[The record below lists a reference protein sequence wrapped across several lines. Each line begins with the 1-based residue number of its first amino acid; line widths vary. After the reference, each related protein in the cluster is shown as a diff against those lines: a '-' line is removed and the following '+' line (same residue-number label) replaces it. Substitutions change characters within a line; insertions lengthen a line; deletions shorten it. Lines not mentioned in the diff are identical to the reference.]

1 MVYREQEKEKIKNDT
16 AELEKKLK
24 FRGRLAWDL
33 LNEQEKEEAF
43 RFAEGYKSF
52 LDRAKTEREAVREIA
67 QAAKEAGFQEDCLR
81 GGAGKKFSFI
91 NKEKSIALAV
101 LGQASLAGGIR
112 IIVSHVDSPRIDLK
126 QNPLYEDA
134 DMALLRTHYYG
145 GIKKYQ
151 WVTTPLSLHGLIV
164 KSDGSILNV
173 VIGEDPQDPVFV
185 INDLLPHLSGK
196 TQDQKKLVE
205 AIEGEKLTAIAGSL
219 PFPDAEAKERI
230 KLGIMELL
238 HQKYGL
244 IEEDFISAEI
254 ELVPAMKARDVG
266 FDRSLI
272 GSYGQDDRASVYTS
286 LQAILSL
293 EETPRTV
300 VALFVDKEEIGSDGS
315 TGAKS
320 LFLESVLR
328 ALIERAGL
336 PVTEALLKQILSNSK
351 AISADVEA
359 ALDPNYPEVHEK
371 QNAGKIGYGVCLE
384 KFTGARG
391 KAAASDARA
400 EYVGEIRRIFNAH
413 NVAWQMTEIG
423 KVDEGGGGTVAK
435 YLAIYGMDIIDCGV
449 PVLSMHS
456 PFEVTSKADIFEAYK
471 AYQAFVSTP

>member
-1 MVYREQEKEKIKNDT
+1 MVYREQEKEKRKNDT

-33 LNEQEKEEAF
+33 LNDKEKEEAF

-52 LDRAKTEREAVREIA
+52 LDRAKTEREAAREIA
-67 QAAKEAGFQEDCLR
+67 QAAREAGFQEDCLP
-81 GGAGKKFSFI
+81 GAGKKFSFV
-91 NKEKSIALAV
+91 NKDKSIALAV
-101 LGQASLAGGIR
+101 LGQAPLAGGIR
-112 IIVSHVDSPRIDLK
+112 IIVSHIDSPRIDLK

-151 WVTTPLSLHGLIV
+151 WVTIPLSLHGLIV

-196 TQDQKKLVE
+196 TQDQKKLAE

-219 PFPDAEAKERI
+219 PFTDAEAKERI

-293 EETPRTV
+293 EEPPRTV
-300 VALFVDKEEIGSDGS
+300 VALFVDKEEIGSDGN

-320 LFLESVLR
+320 LFLESALR

-351 AISADVEA
+351 ALSADVEA

-371 QNAGKIGYGVCLE
+371 QNAGKLGYGVCLE

-471 AYQAFVSTP
+471 AYRAFVSTP